1 MKRKFIIL
9 TSFLLLGIVLMA
21 QPKELRKKNQGNPE
35 MVQSLKIAYLTKE
48 LGLSSAE
55 AEKFW
60 PIYNS
65 YVEDIKQA
73 RLTKKEDI
81 LGVEEEIL
89 NIRKKYKNDFRKSLN
104 NSDERLNKLLNADK
118 NFNNML
124 RSELQQ
130 RKKMQNI
137 KKPGNN

>member
-1 MKRKFIIL
+1 MKIRFIML
-9 TSFLLLGIVLMA
+9 ASFLLSGMVLMA
-21 QPKELRKKNQGNPE
+21 QPKQLRKNNPGNPE
-35 MVQSLKIAYLTKE
+35 MVQSLKIAFLTKE

-60 PIYNS
+60 PIYHS
-65 YVEDIKQA
+65 YTEDIKQA
-73 RLTKKEDI
+73 RLTKKEDV

-124 RSELQQ
+124 RNELQQ
-130 RKKMQNI
+130 RKKMQNF
-137 KKPGNN
+137 KRPDNN